1 MKTSV
6 LFNICFVGLLTSPLV
21 CNASPEGNSLNPYLK
36 GYNNTQHQ
44 VDLLSLKSVYQIP
57 SITYHYLDSVF
68 TSFYKKVTFNT
79 EISQSTFQN
88 NAHYELIAIPLIA
101 ENDKGLKFEL
111 FGNFTNPV
119 NVRLSNLSNDQTLS
133 IYYSNTEQLDIY
145 QSELSLGAGFS
156 FKAGKESKIKL
167 LISNNEM
174 PGYGKSRALV
184 GFETSF

>member
-1 MKTSV
+1 MKTSA
-6 LFNICFVGLLTSPLV
+6 LLNICFISLLSTSLT
-21 CNASPEGNSLNPYLK
+21 CNANQENDKLNLVFVQNNIQNETDLISL
-36 GYNNTQHQ
+36 
-44 VDLLSLKSVYQIP
+44 DAVYQIP
-57 SITYHYLDSVF
+57 SKTYHYLDNIF
-68 TSFYKKVTFNT
+68 TTFYKKITFNT
-79 EISQSTFQN
+79 EIAQSTFQS

-101 ENDKGLKFEL
+101 ENEKGLKFEL

-119 NVRLSNLSNDQTLS
+119 NVRLSNLSTDQTLS
-133 IYYSNTEQLDIY
+133 TYYSNTEQLDLY

-167 LISNNEM
+167 LISNNDM